1 MLSKGDFMEIRA
13 QVSRGVYKKDIA
25 KALGVHARTVRRAL
39 ARGGAPRGKEPGVR
53 KSKLEGFKGEVDGLL
68 KEDVWNAAVILRILR
83 DRGYTG
89 GYTILRDYIQPKRPL
104 RAGLATVR
112 FETPAGRQTQSD
124 WAQLWTQVA
133 GKRTEVHFI
142 VNELGWSRRFHF
154 WSTDSDDAE
163 HTYDGMIRSF
173 EYFGG
178 VTAEMLI
185 DNQKTAVI
193 SHRAGER
200 VVFNE
205 RFLDL
210 AGHYGFTPRACKP
223 GRAQTKGKDERM
235 VGYIK
240 GNFFKRYRSFE
251 SLEHMNALAE
261 KWLREEADRR
271 LHGTVKEI
279 VSERFE
285 RERPH
290 LGPLPAVRF
299 DTSYRE
305 RRTVAWDSYID
316 VRGNRYS
323 VPARLCGTVVAVR
336 VSLDGVLSVYD
347 GEDAKV
353 AEHRL
358 RPAQEGWST
367 VPDHHEALWRETL
380 HVERRALSVYEE
392 VARCNW

>member
-1 MLSKGDFMEIRA
+1 LDA
-13 QVSRGVYKKDIA
+13 
-25 KALGVHARTVRRAL
+25 
-39 ARGGAPRGKEPGVR
+39 
-53 KSKLEGFKGEVDGLL
+53 FKGQVDGLL
-68 KEDVWNAAVILRILR
+68 KEDVWNAVVILGILR
-83 DRGYTG
+83 DQGYTG
-89 GYTILRDYIQPKRPL
+89 GYTIVRDYIQPKRAL

-112 FETPAGRQTQSD
+112 FETPVGRQMQSD
-124 WAQLWTQVA
+124 WGELWTLVA
-133 GKRTEVHFI
+133 GKRTKVHFI

-163 HTYDGMIRSF
+163 HTYEGMIRSF
-173 EYFGG
+173 EHFGG
-178 VTAEMLI
+178 VAAEVLI

-205 RFLDL
+205 GFVDL

-251 SLEHMNALAE
+251 GFEHMNALAE
-261 KWLREEADRR
+261 KWLLQEADRR
-271 LHGTVKEI
+271 FHGTVKE
-279 VSERFE
+279 VVAERFD

-305 RRTVAWDSYID
+305 RRIVAWDAYID

-323 VPARLCGTVVAVR
+323 VPALLCGTVVAVR
-336 VSLDGVLSVYD
+336 VNLDGVLSVYD

-358 RPAQEGWST
+358 RPTREGWST

-380 HVERRALSVYEE
+380 RVESRALSVYEE
-392 VARCNW
+392 VA